1 MGIQRWQPNEGVL
14 LHATRVGWFVS
25 YTDHVAHTAALV
37 QALRTYMALDHDDC
51 TGTEYESR
59 CKACAA
65 KKQAQLAL
73 DGQP

>member
-1 MGIQRWQPNEGVL
+1 MGIQRYRIARATKLVPAENGEAVL
-14 LHATRVGWFVS
+14 FA
-25 YTDHVAHTAALV
+25 DHVAHTAALV

>member
-1 MGIQRWQPNEGVL
+1 
-14 LHATRVGWFVS
+14 VS